1 MDGQVNRQKDGQVD
15 GWIERWGAVTVH
27 GWMDRW
33 KETGRWMERWGERG
47 TNAWMDRW
55 TEGWMIA
62 REGLRKTQV
71 PSGQGAQGPPWVWLM
86 ACFCCTET
94 PCHAERRTGPE
105 VKALA
110 VIWVVRASTSA
121 PFSVSWSSLPCQLYW
136 AVPRLKGD
144 GKAEMT
150 WERRRRFVP
159 LQTVSLCGQIRPKWS
174 GTDMWDRA
182 LGSLSSF
189 QVSFNTVMMPL
200 CITKS
205 KTVSISSTYE
215 CKLLLC

>member
-1 MDGQVNRQKDGQVD
+1 M
-15 GWIERWGAVTVH
+15 H

-33 KETGRWMERWGERG
+33 KETGKWMERRGERG
-47 TNAWMDRW
+47 TDVWMDGR
-55 TEGWMIA
+55 TDGRMDDCMRRPQE
-62 REGLRKTQV
+62 TQV
-71 PSGQGAQGPPWVWLM
+71 RSGQGAQGPPWVWLM

-94 PCHAERRTGPE
+94 PCHAERGTGPE

-110 VIWVVRASTSA
+110 VTWVVRPWTSA

-150 WERRRRFVP
+150 WERRRQFVP
-159 LQTVSLCGQIRPKWS
+159 RRQCLCAGQIRPKWS
-174 GTDMWDRA
+174 GTDVWDRA
-182 LGSLSSF
+182 LGSLSPS
-189 QVSFNTVMMPL
+189 QVSFNTVMML
-200 CITKS
+200 LRITKS
-205 KTVSISSTYE
+205 KTVRISSTYE